1 MWQGVAEAVE
11 GDVLRDA
18 CRLEP
23 LLQVIGHDA
32 RGEVLEHL
40 TVLPFPAQ
48 PLISYFYTVF
58 HLSQWGKHKKKI
70 SYYRLI
76 NFLISFDSFVNTLA
90 KLSLYTTI
98 STIL

>member
-1 MWQGVAEAVE
+1 MQKQTDSSE
-11 GDVLRDA
+11 
-18 CRLEP
+18 
-23 LLQVIGHDA
+23 VII
-32 RGEVLEHL
+32 L
-40 TVLPFPAQ
+40 

-76 NFLISFDSFVNTLA
+76 NFLISFDSFVNALA

>member
-1 MWQGVAEAVE
+1 MQKQTDSSE
-11 GDVLRDA
+11 
-18 CRLEP
+18 
-23 LLQVIGHDA
+23 VII
-32 RGEVLEHL
+32 L
-40 TVLPFPAQ
+40 
-48 PLISYFYTVF
+48 PLICYFYTVF